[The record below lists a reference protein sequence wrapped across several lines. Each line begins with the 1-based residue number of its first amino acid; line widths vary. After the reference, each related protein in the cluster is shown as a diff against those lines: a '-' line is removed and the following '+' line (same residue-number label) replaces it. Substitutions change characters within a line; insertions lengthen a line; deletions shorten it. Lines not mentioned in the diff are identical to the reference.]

1 MPALPSSS
9 QNLLLTLDE
18 LQALTGY
25 RTRSKMIEWLTRRG
39 WVFELPTKK
48 GDFPKVDRSYFHAR
62 MSGQAP
68 SERRAR
74 HNLNW
79 MRSPKAP

>member
-25 RTRSKMIEWLTRRG
+25 RTRSKMIQWLTQRD
-39 WVFELPTKK
+39 WVFEPPTKR
-48 GDFPKVDRSYFHAR
+48 GDIPKVSRAYFTAR
-62 MSGQAP
+62 MSGQQP
-68 SERRAR
+68 TERRKLP
-74 HNLNW
+74 NLDW
-79 MRSPKAP
+79 MTSPRSP